1 MNPDDRAGR
10 GERVLIAPSVLSCG
24 LLGLAEAVRAVQA
37 AGADWLHVDV
47 MDGRFVPPLTFG
59 PTLVEA
65 LRQASTLPLDVHL
78 MVEEPERWVE
88 PFIAAGASVVTF
100 HVEATRHPRRL
111 CRHIRSLGA
120 MAGIALNPATP
131 PGFLEYVRADVDL
144 VLVMSVDPGY
154 GGQAFMPE
162 TLPKLAEVKRLMTGG
177 SALLS
182 AGEDRG
188 RAGPREKAPLIE
200 VDGGVGPDN
209 ATAVVRAGASVL
221 VAGSSVFGQPDPAAA
236 LRALRRA
243 ARTAS

>member
-1 MNPDDRAGR
+1 VNPDDRAGR
-10 GERVLIAPSVLSCG
+10 GEAVLIAPSVLSCG
-24 LLGLAEAVRAVQA
+24 LLELAEAVGAVEA
-37 AGADWLHVDV
+37 VGADWLHVDV

-59 PTLVEA
+59 PALVEA

-88 PFIAAGASVVTF
+88 PFVAAGASVVTF
-100 HVEATRHPRRL
+100 HIEATRHPRRL

-177 SALLS
+177 SGVLS

-188 RAGPREKAPLIE
+188 RGGPREKVLIE

-209 ATAVVRAGASVL
+209 AAAVVRAGASVL

-236 LRALRRA
+236 LRALQRA

>member
-1 MNPDDRAGR
+1 VSPDDRAGR
-10 GERVLIAPSVLSCG
+10 GEPVLIAPSVLSCE
-24 LLGLAEAVRAVQA
+24 LLGLAEAVGAVEA

-59 PTLVEA
+59 PMLVEA

-88 PFIAAGASVVTF
+88 PFITAGASVVTF

-111 CRHIRSLGA
+111 CRRIRSLGA

-131 PGFLEYVRADVDL
+131 PGFLEYVGEDVDL

-162 TLPKLAEVKRLMTGG
+162 TLPKLAEVKRLMTGSG
-177 SALLS
+177 FPSP
-182 AGEDRG
+182 GED
-188 RAGPREKAPLIE
+188 PRRPGLGGKVLLE

-209 ATAVVRAGASVL
+209 AAAVVQAGASVL

-236 LRALRRA
+236 LRALREA
-243 ARTAS
+243 AGTAL